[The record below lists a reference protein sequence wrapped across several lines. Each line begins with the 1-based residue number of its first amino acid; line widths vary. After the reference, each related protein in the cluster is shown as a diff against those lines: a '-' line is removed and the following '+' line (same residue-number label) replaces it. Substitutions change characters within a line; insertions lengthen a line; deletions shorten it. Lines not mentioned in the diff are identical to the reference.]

1 MQVIRRAGLIG
12 DVHAEHEALAFVIE
26 ELKRLGADTLLQVG
40 DIVDGAG
47 DVNAS
52 IGLLREHRVLAVRGN
67 HDRWLLA
74 GQARDLPYATQLGDA
89 SSASLDYL
97 AQLPVTREFRSPRGN
112 VLLCHGLGRN
122 DMIGIKPDTGAYD
135 LAVNTDLQALITE
148 RRYRF
153 VLNGH
158 THCPMLRTFGQL
170 SILNAG
176 TLHRDH
182 ERAFTYV
189 DFERG
194 ELVRFRQVGGAIS
207 TSSNDWFEERQL
219 LTASTAEPFPETFE

>member
-12 DVHAEHEALAFVIE
+12 DVHAEHEALAFAIE
-26 ELKRLGADTLLQVG
+26 QLKRLGAETLLQVG

-67 HDRWLLA
+67 HERWLLA
-74 GQARDLPYATQLGDA
+74 GQARDLPDATRLGET
-89 SSASLDYL
+89 SPESLDYL
-97 AQLPVTREFRSPRGN
+97 AKLPETREFRSPRGN

-122 DMIGIKPDTGAYD
+122 DMVGIKPDTGSYD
-135 LAVNTDLQALITE
+135 IAFNNELQTLIAE

-153 VLNGH
+153 VINGH
-158 THCPMLRTFGQL
+158 THCSMLRTFGQL
-170 SILNAG
+170 SIVNAG
-176 TLHRDH
+176 TLHRDN

-194 ELVRFRQVGGAIS
+194 ELVRFRHVAGSIS
-207 TSSNDWFEERQL
+207 TKLETWVQDRQVL
-219 LTASTAEPFPETFE
+219 AESPSEPFRKPFD